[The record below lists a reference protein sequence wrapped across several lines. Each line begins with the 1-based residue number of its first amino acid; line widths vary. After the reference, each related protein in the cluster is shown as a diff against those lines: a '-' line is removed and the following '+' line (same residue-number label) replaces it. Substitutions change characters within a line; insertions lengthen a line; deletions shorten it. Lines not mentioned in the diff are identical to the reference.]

1 MTLSAPSFRA
11 SIGGTVL
18 GFSPQGF
25 LQLSVV
31 LCWSQL
37 SRLHLWYSAGLFP
50 TGVFANF
57 SGSLLVVVDAAQGFP
72 TGVFPLLFQLYYF
85 CVFSLADSFS
95 VFDHVTVCN
104 GCLYVRVTC
113 VCTGLRAYVSVV
125 QLQQTGVNRTYVAS
139 GLASNVT

>member
-37 SRLHLWYSAGLFP
+37 SRLHWWYSAGLFP
-50 TGVFANF
+50 TGVFAIF
-57 SGSLLVVVDAAQGFP
+57 SGSLLVQSEGLCLSPFLKRVPGDPLILYRPRGF
-72 TGVFPLLFQLYYF
+72 G
-85 CVFSLADSFS
+85 
-95 VFDHVTVCN
+95 
-104 GCLYVRVTC
+104 TC
-113 VCTGLRAYVSVV
+113 VMLF
-125 QLQQTGVNRTYVAS
+125 VAS
-139 GLASNVT
+139 FFSF